1 MVDLGGWASEA
12 YRIPEKRDDDDESPE
27 N

>member
-1 MVDLGGWASEA
+1 MVDLGSWASESF
-12 YRIPEKRDDDDESPE
+12 RIPEKREDDDESPE